1 MERADQLAR
10 GQKAYSRQ
18 AWGDAFAYLS
28 AADRESPLDPEDLE
42 RLAFAAH
49 LTGRYEDSA
58 DVGARAHNE
67 YLRKGNVP
75 RAARAAFWVGMG
87 LMDRGEMARGG
98 GWLARGRRLLE
109 ESQEDCVERGYMLVP
124 AALLSLMQGDAA
136 NAYPVFEQ
144 ARAIADRFGD
154 PDLMTLTRLGRGQ
167 ALIMLGQTVE
177 GVAWFDEAMVA
188 VTAGEVSPVVAGI
201 VYCAVIDFCQEIF
214 DLRRAHEWT
223 EALSQWIQGQP
234 DLVPFR
240 GQCLVHRAQILQ
252 LHGAWPDAVSEAQR
266 ACERLSG
273 QPAVGMAFYQRAELH
288 RLRGEF
294 SPAEEGYRQ
303 ASESGHSPQPGLA
316 LLRLTQGHVEA
327 ALAAIRLAVDEAHDR
342 VTRARLLPAL
352 AEIALAA
359 GDVPAA
365 RGAADQLS
373 EIAAAF
379 NAPLLH
385 AISAQATGAVLLAEG
400 EPRAALQALRPAW
413 KAWQEV
419 EAPYEA
425 ARVRA
430 LIGLACRQLGD
441 EDTAAMEL
449 EAARRA
455 LRQLGA
461 QPELARVERLSGV
474 AAPKGQGGLTARE
487 VEVLRLV
494 AEGKTNRAIADQLV
508 ISEKT
513 VARHVSNIFTKL
525 GLSSRSA
532 ATAYAYEHDLV

>member
-1 MERADQLAR
+1 MERADQLER
-10 GQKAYSRQ
+10 GQEAYSRQ

-28 AADRESPLDPEDLE
+28 AADTVSPLEPEDLE

-49 LTGRYEDSA
+49 LTGRYEESV
-58 DVGARAHNE
+58 DVGARTHNE

-75 RAARAAFWVGMG
+75 KAARAAFWVGMG

-109 ESQEDCVERGYMLVP
+109 ETQEDCVEQGYMLIP
-124 AALLSLMQGDAA
+124 TAELSLIQGDAA
-136 NAYPVFEQ
+136 TAHRVFEQ
-144 ARAIADRFGD
+144 AGVIADRFGD
-154 PDLMTLTRLGRGQ
+154 PDLMTLTRLGKGQ
-167 ALIMLGQTVE
+167 ALIMLGRTVE
-177 GVAWFDEAMVA
+177 GVAWLDEAMVA
-188 VTAGEVSPVVAGI
+188 VPAGEVSPVVAGI
-201 VYCAVIDFCQEIF
+201 VYCAVIDACQEIF

-240 GQCLVHRAQILQ
+240 GLCLIQRAQILQ

-266 ACERLSG
+266 ARERLSG
-273 QPAVGMAFYQRAELH
+273 QTGIGMAFYQQAELD

-294 SPAEEGYRQ
+294 GPAEEGYRQ
-303 ASESGHSPQPGLA
+303 ANESGHSPQPGLA
-316 LLRLTQGHVEA
+316 LLRLAQGHVESA
-327 ALAAIRLAVDEAHDR
+327 VAAIRLAVDEAHNR

-365 RGAADQLS
+365 RGAADELS
-373 EIAAAF
+373 EIATAF
-379 NAPLLH
+379 NAPALH
-385 AISAQATGAVLLAEG
+385 AIAGQATGAVLLAEG
-400 EPRAALQALRPAW
+400 EPRAALQALRHVW

-430 LIGLACRQLGD
+430 LIGLACRDLGD
-441 EDTAAMEL
+441 EDTATMEL

-461 QPELARVERLSGV
+461 QPELARVEKLSGT
-474 AAPKGQGGLTARE
+474 AAPKGKGGLTARE

-494 AEGKTNRAIADQLV
+494 AEGKTNRAV
-508 ISEKT
+508 
-513 VARHVSNIFTKL
+513 
-525 GLSSRSA
+525 
-532 ATAYAYEHDLV
+532 